1 MLKSYTISIFSSC
14 LVSIFRLFILSVCL
28 KKCVAVFFMLQIID
42 NVIKFDIGSDV
53 IIALMILEIVE
64 V

>member
-1 MLKSYTISIFSSC
+1 MLKPYTISIFSSR

-42 NVIKFDIGSDV
+42 NVFKSDIGSDL
-53 IIALMILEIVE
+53 IIELKYS
-64 V
+64 